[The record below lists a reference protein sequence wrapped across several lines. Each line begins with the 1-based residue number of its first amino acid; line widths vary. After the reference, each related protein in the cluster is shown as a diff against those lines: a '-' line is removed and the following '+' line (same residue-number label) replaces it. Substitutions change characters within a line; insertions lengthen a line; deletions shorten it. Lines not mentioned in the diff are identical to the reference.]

1 MCGFSGCL
9 KTTKPIFT
17 TTFTTKATTMTFILL
32 YTFIYLFFAVVAV
45 LLSQKFGLGS
55 VLGYLMAGIVIGP
68 ILGLAGKETASI
80 QHIAEFGVVMMLF
93 LVGLELAPQMLWQMR
108 HKLLGLG
115 GLQVGG
121 SLLAIAGV
129 AMALGQTWQ
138 VAIAVGCIL
147 ALSSTAIVLQT
158 FAEKQLLQTE
168 GGQAGFAVLL
178 FQDVAAIPMLALL
191 PLLAIGGANPAVQ
204 NTNTNLLAN
213 QHGWV
218 VALVSVAAIA
228 FILLAVRYLVPFVFR
243 FIAKT
248 RLREMFTI
256 FTLTLVVGIAALMSV
271 IGLSPALGAFI
282 AGVALANSSYRHE
295 MESHLEPFKSIF
307 LGLFFITVGA
317 SMNFSLLGSYFVQ
330 IVAITLG
337 VLAIKAAV
345 LFVLGKM
352 FKLSS
357 LSTKLFALS
366 LAQAGEFG
374 FVLLSIASQNNV
386 LPPEIHDKTSL
397 VVALSM
403 LLTPLLFI
411 FYDKVIAKRAIISEN
426 QSRPND
432 EIHEENPVILL
443 GHGRFGRQINRM
455 LLSCGFHTTIIDNHA
470 EMVEGLTK
478 YGIKTYY
485 GDATQPELLNA
496 AGLHQAK
503 LLVVCI
509 GDDHASTE
517 VVEYVRRH
525 YPKLPILARAHDH
538 WHAFD
543 LKHAGASYIIR
554 ETADSAL
561 RSGRIALEIL
571 GIDSE
576 KARELTQFYE
586 ARDRHQ
592 LEVLSDVYEKGIA
605 FFESQE
611 MMDATRR
618 TDNETRELMMAI
630 LRGES
635 VDWQENPDSWTRRQK
650 GIS

>member
-1 MCGFSGCL
+1 
-9 KTTKPIFT
+9 
-17 TTFTTKATTMTFILL
+17 MTYILI

-45 LLSQKFGLGS
+45 LSSQKLGLGS

-68 ILGLAGKETASI
+68 TLGLVGKEAESI

-115 GLQVGG
+115 GLQVLG
-121 SLLAIAGV
+121 SVGAIAAV
-129 AMALGQTWQ
+129 AMAFGQTWQ
-138 VAIAVGCIL
+138 ISVAIACIL

-191 PLLAIGGANPAVQ
+191 PLLAVGGHQAASADAHSSNI
-204 NTNTNLLAN
+204 LAG
-213 QHGWV
+213 QAGWV

-228 FILLAVRYLVPFVFR
+228 LILFAVRYLVPFVFR

-248 RLREMFTI
+248 RLREMFTV
-256 FTLTLVVGIAALMSV
+256 FTLTLVVGIAALMSL

-295 MESHLEPFKSIF
+295 MESNLEPFKSLF

-317 SMNFSLLGSYFVQ
+317 SMNFGLLGSHFVE
-330 IVAITLG
+330 IVAITAG
-337 VLAIKAAV
+337 VMLIKAVV
-345 LFVLGKM
+345 LWILGKG
-352 FKLSS
+352 FRLSALSS
-357 LSTKLFALS
+357 KLFALS

-374 FVLLSIASQNNV
+374 FVLLSIANQSHV
-386 LPPEIHDKTSL
+386 LPKDIHDKTSL

-411 FYDKVIAKRAIISEN
+411 FYDKVLAKRAIIAEN
-426 QSRPND
+426 ENRPDD
-432 EIHEENPVILL
+432 EIHEENPVVLL
-443 GHGRFGRQINRM
+443 GHGRFGQQINRM
-455 LLSCGFHTTIIDNHA
+455 LIACGFHVTVIDNHA

-485 GDATQPELLNA
+485 GDATRPELLSA

-503 LLVVCI
+503 LLIVCV
-509 GDDHASTE
+509 GDNHDSTE
-517 VVEYVRRH
+517 IVAYARH
-525 YPKLPILARAHDH
+525 NYPHLIIIARAHDRL
-538 WHAFD
+538 HAFD

-554 ETADSAL
+554 ETADSAM
-561 RSGRIALEIL
+561 RSGRIALECL
-571 GIDSE
+571 GLSSE
-576 KARELTQFYE
+576 KAREAAKFYE
-586 ARDRHQ
+586 ARDRYQ
-592 LEVLSDVYEKGIA
+592 LEQASNVYRAGQS
-605 FFESQE
+605 FFDNQE
-611 MMDATRR
+611 MMDLAR
-618 TDNETRELMMAI
+618 TTDEETHQLMMKL
-630 LRGES
+630 LRGET
-635 VDWQENPDSWTRRQK
+635 VEWQENPDSWTRRQK

>member
-1 MCGFSGCL
+1 
-9 KTTKPIFT
+9 
-17 TTFTTKATTMTFILL
+17 MTFILL
-32 YTFIYLFFAVVAV
+32 YTFIYLFFAVVSV
-45 LLSQKFGLGS
+45 LLSQRFGFGS

-68 ILGLAGKETASI
+68 ILGLVGNETKLI

-115 GLQVGG
+115 GLQVA
-121 SLLAIAGV
+121 STLLAIAGV
-129 AMALGQTWQ
+129 ALALNQTWQ
-138 VAIAVGCIL
+138 MSIAIGCIL

-158 FAEKQLLQTE
+158 FTEKQLLQTE

-178 FQDVAAIPMLALL
+178 FQDVIAIPMLALL
-191 PLLAIGGANPAVQ
+191 PLLGMHTTSGAPDSHNS
-204 NTNTNLLAN
+204 NLLSN
-213 QHGWV
+213 QDGWV

-228 FILLAVRYLVPFVFR
+228 LILAAVRYLVPFVFQ

-256 FTLTLVVGIAALMSV
+256 FTLTLVVGIAALMSS

-282 AGVALANSSYRHE
+282 AGMALANSSYRHE

-317 SMNFSLLGSYFVQ
+317 SMNFALLGNYFVQ
-330 IVAITLG
+330 IAGMTIAL
-337 VLAIKAAV
+337 LMIKAAV
-345 LFVLGKM
+345 LFTLAKI
-352 FKLSS
+352 FRLSS
-357 LSTKLFALS
+357 LSSYLFALS

-374 FVLLSIASQNNV
+374 FVLLSIANQSHV
-386 LPPEIHDKTSL
+386 LPKDIHDKISL

-403 LLTPLLFI
+403 LFTPLLFI
-411 FYDKVIAKRAIISEN
+411 LYDKVIAKRAIISEN

-432 EIHEENPVILL
+432 TIHEANPVILL
-443 GHGRFGRQINRM
+443 GHGRFGQQINRM
-455 LLSCGFHTTIIDNHA
+455 LISSGFHTTIIDNHA
-470 EMVEGLTK
+470 EIVEGLTK

-496 AGLHQAK
+496 AGLHQAR

-509 GDDHASTE
+509 GDDHESTE
-517 VVEYVRRH
+517 IVAYVRRH
-525 YPKLPILARAHDH
+525 YPQLPIIARAHDRL
-538 WHAFD
+538 HAFD

-554 ETADSAL
+554 ETADSAF
-561 RSGRIALEIL
+561 RSGRIALEVL
-571 GIDSE
+571 GINSE
-576 KARELTQFYE
+576 KACELAQFYE
-586 ARDRHQ
+586 ARDRYQ
-592 LEVLSDVYEKGIA
+592 VAVMSQVYEKDLT
-605 FFESQE
+605 FFENE
-611 MMDATRR
+611 KLMDVTRR
-618 TDNETRELMMAI
+618 TDNETRDFMMAI

-635 VDWQENPDSWTRRQK
+635 AQWSEETNENHDWIHRQK

>member
-1 MCGFSGCL
+1 
-9 KTTKPIFT
+9 
-17 TTFTTKATTMTFILL
+17 MTYLL
-32 YTFIYLFFAVVAV
+32 IYTFIYLFFAVVAV
-45 LLSQKFGLGS
+45 LLSQKSGLGS

-68 ILGLAGKETASI
+68 ALGLVGKEAESI

-115 GLQVGG
+115 GLQVGL
-121 SLLAIAGV
+121 SIVAIAAV
-129 AMALGQTWQ
+129 AMAFGQTWQ
-138 VAIAVGCIL
+138 IAVALGCIL

-191 PLLAIGGANPAVQ
+191 PLLAVGAAQQTAADSHSSNI
-204 NTNTNLLAN
+204 LAG
-213 QHGWV
+213 QAGWV

-228 FILLAVRYLVPFVFR
+228 LILFAVKYLVPFVFR
-243 FIAKT
+243 FIAKA
-248 RLREMFTI
+248 RLREMFTV
-256 FTLTLVVGIAALMSV
+256 FTLTLVVGIAALMSL

-295 MESHLEPFKSIF
+295 MESNLEPFKSLF

-317 SMNFSLLGSYFVQ
+317 SMNFGLLFSNFAQ

-345 LFVLGKM
+345 LWTLGRI
-352 FKLSS
+352 FKLSA
-357 LSTKLFALS
+357 LSSKLFALS

-374 FVLLSIASQNNV
+374 FVLLSIANQSHV
-386 LPPEIHDKTSL
+386 LPKEIHDKTSL

-411 FYDKVIAKRAIISEN
+411 FYDKVIAKRAIIAEN
-426 QSRPND
+426 ENRPD
-432 EIHEENPVILL
+432 DAIHETHPVVLL
-443 GHGRFGRQINRM
+443 GHGRFGGQINRM
-455 LLSCGFHTTIIDNHA
+455 LIACGFHTTVIDNHA
-470 EMVEGLTK
+470 EMIEGLGK

-485 GDATQPELLNA
+485 GDATRPDLLSTV
-496 AGLHQAK
+496 GLHQAK
-503 LLVVCI
+503 LLIVCI
-509 GDDHASTE
+509 GDDHQSTE
-517 VVEYVRRH
+517 IVAYVRKN
-525 YPKLPILARAHDH
+525 YPNLPIIARAHDRF
-538 WHAFD
+538 HAFD

-554 ETADSAL
+554 ETADSAA
-561 RSGRIALEIL
+561 RSGRIALECL
-571 GIDSE
+571 GILPE
-576 KARELTQFYE
+576 KARELTKFYE

-592 LEVLSDVYEKGIA
+592 LELVSDVYQTGQSHFDNQQMIDLTRQLDSETLH
-605 FFESQE
+605 
-611 MMDATRR
+611 MMTKILQG
-618 TDNETRELMMAI
+618 ET
-630 LRGES
+630 
-635 VDWQENPDSWTRRQK
+635 VDWQENPDSWVRRKK